1 MKQPTGR
8 LIVVIVIAFACLVV
22 FLTSIARASSFHAE
36 PSPSSNA
43 SPTRVAAYEPRTYPT
58 ETGPPAIDGS
68 TAPSGE
74 AASPLD
80 PQSVA
85 TSEPWATVYVFIT
98 EGGFDPAMITVT
110 VGTKVVWT
118 NAMTEAVS
126 VSGMGLAP
134 TLYLPLVF
142 RASGGAMQETSR
154 RTEESSVRASRVL
167 VSDART
173 SQGTELEPGESV
185 AYIFTQPNLYEYEI
199 SYGATG
205 SSWVNVRAHKID
217 KAALAWATG
226 PAGILLRWRWP
237 HTDPATSGVAPQPS
251 GYNVYRD
258 GTKLNATP
266 IAHVTQPIPFEIT
279 MGSHWTWFKKA
290 YTDVTTVQAFHR
302 FLDMNPLAEHWL
314 ADQRYPIALVRG
326 LGYLDDTAAPS
337 TQYVYRV
344 EAIVGGAPTEVGTIT
359 VTNQG
364 ITPVAPPSIVTATTV
379 VSDGL
384 RSSPDWPRA
393 QRNRE
398 AHGRIHLAWNLPE
411 PAPGQEAPNV
421 WTTSYDVYRAGPVP
435 QGQPPGTFQTLT
447 TDEAV
452 VPMPANE
459 PTPITTTRDLYAKLP
474 YDQHAFYYVDEVLT
488 PCTTFAYRIAARDLL
503 GQAGSASTW
512 VTETVPDT
520 MPPDPPEAIAAT
532 PDHLGGTIALTWTA
546 PADAASYTVYRADTP
561 TAGWPGVT
569 DCLTT
574 PCWVTMTS
582 TSLTSW
588 TDSPAAYE
596 HRYWYTVR
604 AWDAPCGNH
613 PPNGSAPSLAV
624 AGSLHDRNPP
634 GDPTVVADPD
644 APVIHITPD
653 PDTTYS
659 LFYCRFDEDPTDG
672 DIPPRILITEIPS
685 TTTSFDVSAYYST
698 SLPISMTCWAQP
710 VDANGNRGNLVEVD
724 RAVTVCPN
732 QAYTLTTPTL
742 DTILTEQGGTYGWT
756 AVLSWTVDAPFPQL
770 KGYRVYRQEG
780 SGTLAD
786 ITPLAGTPLLD
797 RSARTFRDPTVK
809 PGEVYTYVLAAVR
822 PACRL
827 EFPSD
832 TEVRSGPRLYTLRP
846 TLDTP
851 DLDPC
856 VRPVAD
862 VGWDARPQVI
872 PQGVYMRWRH
882 PYGDQATMLSVIYR
896 SRRKDGDYVAIT
908 PPFSTMTGEYTD
920 AQAPDTQYWYIA
932 TVLNWATGEIVYRTP
947 PTSVIGS
954 GLTALAPTA
963 SLPEGP
969 RMRLPRSDAETE
981 PTASRSPAA
990 LTASPEILNPI
1001 ADATVDKTSPDSNYG
1016 ADEHLYVQYTTE
1028 SSETLARAFVK
1039 FDLSSIPVGS
1049 VIDYAEFAAYV
1060 DLLTTEPQDEPVNVG
1075 LHTAQSAWDED
1086 LVTWNTQPGLA
1097 SGAITRTVITHT
1109 QWITWEITELT
1120 DYWYKNASA
1129 NYGFGLDS
1137 EQVLDHQMGFGS
1149 REDAV
1154 NPPRMIVHYFAPP
1167 EVLHFGVAVDNPFDV
1182 SDITYAPGSTPDC
1195 LTGQGT
1201 VMLGGGDLGTT
1212 YPRIASFT
1220 CIQADYGSGNVLT
1233 GTATVNLQGTIQLT
1247 YPEGFRYTLTA
1258 LTLDPDGGYGDVD
1271 LSLPDDAVF
1280 QYQSTRYHPLPL
1292 ANVTVY
1298 QDLRFLALRPSWAAS
1313 CSGGTPTYAFA
1324 MEPLPLLI
1332 VPTSGVTLTERA
1344 VEVGNACTHY
1354 VERYSSARPPFPR
1367 PDGNDGFLRPPYT
1380 ATHPTTIFPAGISGI
1395 FNTMAPVSYT
1405 THMPYGFEI
1414 AVSGGI
1420 TFELH
1425 ANRIDNGH
1433 MEDVTVGLDY
1443 YRRPVGKVL
1452 TATHGFLA
1460 PADGRFDG
1468 EALGL
1473 NIGLDGELFGDV
1485 WNGVWGMPANSVTWA
1500 GGGFRLD
1507 DEIYLLYI
1515 PPVQT
1520 HTSVRPAEQSAAA
1533 WQGDA
1538 DIQAGL
1544 NRVATSPDSAGFTW
1558 QCCDGGVPTTF
1569 PDGVQVDLYL
1579 RRGGI
1584 SDLVVANLTYPGLLT
1599 KIRTYYTTTVTS
1611 FGLSFCD
1618 NAIYDSDVAGDVD
1631 LPYPANVTIPLV
1643 NMVLNPN
1650 NACVDSGKVNT
1661 DKLTLAHWQIDVR
1674 PRRVAFKPRKPHTG
1688 GPSDWTS
1695 VLWIL
1700 GTMDVPHVA
1709 PATATG
1715 EATVPLESGWKYDGT
1730 FWDGKVVQNKV
1741 NFTFDGFHYLF
1752 KDLALSAYTTPSPSP
1767 HWVDDATLAEPPTVI
1782 SGFVKLQGN
1791 ILAPSYGTVIVS
1803 GTKKPPDVIVLG
1815 WDDYVG
1821 FSAIPYVERRW
1832 TELAGLT
1839 WGFNLLYAQHHDTTA
1854 PRGAFVGFRNDS
1866 ITVAELDQALVLAS
1880 WTSTPRTDLLLGL
1893 SAGTGALR
1901 ALAETTAPSLGA
1913 LDTTL
1918 TTSMTTWTTK
1928 LGCSATYVDFLQATI
1943 NNKTFWSQYTSS
1955 KGYEATTS
1963 LMDAWSNGN
1972 EDDIPSTPVGG
1983 GTTDVV
1989 SDMGVHL
1996 NKMRGVVAWDTDATT
2011 GDSHFEKLNLSLWLN
2026 IKQDTDTDPLVR
2038 ADYINFYIDRDGDY
2052 VIIGEGIDVNVYEYT
2067 MNTIDVYIGINVKQ
2081 PSFEGNV
2088 AIYKLE
2094 VEGLILEKAAA
2105 IIGVGSDLFYVGALV
2120 HDAHPKYSDSYK
2132 LGGAILLGRIDPAS
2146 KVLQAGSFGSIL
2158 KDIGATGGK
2167 LTDGNLNGAYIRVYG
2182 QFPIYDYGCTFR
2194 VKAGGEI
2201 AGWYFAEDSGC
2212 SAYGGRL
2219 RANVTGKLLCVVSGR
2234 GDLTLQIYRNTLG
2247 SDTCAGS
2254 ASFKGQFWVAGGIG
2268 FCDPDSWTSW
2278 ESRWWGDS
2286 WCWTA
2291 GAMIGADYNETKTD
2305 GWHWVYDADYE

>member
-1 MKQPTGR
+1 MRHPTLR
-8 LIVVIVIAFACLVV
+8 VIAVVIVAFAGLMG
-22 FLTSIARASSFHAE
+22 FLHAATRAPSVYAE
-36 PSPSSNA
+36 PSPGSWA
-43 SPTRVAAYEPRTYPT
+43 SPARVAAYERARDPSMHPG
-58 ETGPPAIDGS
+58 ETGH
-68 TAPSGE
+68 PSLDTERAEGE
-74 AASPLD
+74 TQRNPTVLQSAAD
-80 PQSVA
+80 A
-85 TSEPWATVYVFIT
+85 EPWATVYVFIT
-98 EGGFDPAMITVT
+98 EDGFDPETITVT

-118 NAMTEAVS
+118 NAMTES
-126 VSGMGLAP
+126 VTVAGEGFELKI
-134 TLYLPLVF
+134 YLPLVLRGTGVPASQVTVHPAWAPASAD
-142 RASGGAMQETSR
+142 RAQ
-154 RTEESSVRASRVL
+154 SSVQL
-167 VSDART
+167 D
-173 SQGTELEPGESV
+173 PGESI
-185 AYIFTQPNLYEYEI
+185 ARTFTQADLYEYEA
-199 SYGATG
+199 GGAATG
-205 SSWVNVRAHKID
+205 TGRIRVRPHKID
-217 KAALAWATG
+217 APALAWATG

-237 HTDPATSGVAPQPS
+237 HTDPATGGVAPQPT
-251 GYNVYRD
+251 GYNVYRN
-258 GTKLNATP
+258 GVKLNATP
-266 IAHVTQPIPFEIT
+266 IARETQTIPFQAT
-279 MGSHWTWFKKA
+279 MGSHWQWFKET
-290 YTDVTTVQAFHR
+290 YTDVTTISDFHR
-302 FLDMNPLAEHWL
+302 FLDANPLAEHWL

-326 LGYLDDTAAPS
+326 LGYLDTTASPS
-337 TQYVYRV
+337 TPYIYEV
-344 EAIVGGAPTEVGTIT
+344 EAIVGGAPTAMGTLT

-364 ITPVAPPSIVTATTV
+364 ITPVTPPNVITATTV

-384 RSSPDWPRA
+384 RSSPDWPVA
-393 QRNRE
+393 QRNRQ
-398 AHGRIHLAWNLPE
+398 AHGRIYMVWDLPE
-411 PAPGQEAPNV
+411 PAPGQTAPQI
-421 WTTSYDVYRAGPVP
+421 WTTSYDVFRAGPVA
-435 QGQPPGTFQTLT
+435 QGQNPGALTYQKLT
-447 TDEAV
+447 TEEPV
-452 VPMPANE
+452 VPMPDHQPA
-459 PTPITTTRDLYAKLP
+459 PITTTRDLYGKLP
-474 YDQHAFYYVDEVLT
+474 YDQHTFYFVDEVLT
-488 PCTTFAYRIAARDLL
+488 PCTTFAYRVAARDLL
-503 GQAGSASTW
+503 GQAGTASTW
-512 VTETVPDT
+512 ITATVPDT
-520 MPPDPPEAIAAT
+520 MPPDPPEEIAAT

-546 PADAASYTVYRADTP
+546 ATDAVSYTVYRAETP
-561 TAGWPGVT
+561 TAGWPGIT
-569 DCLTT
+569 NCATT
-574 PCWVTMTS
+574 PCWTAVAGTAS
-582 TSLTSW
+582 TSW
-588 TDSPAAYE
+588 TDYAAAYE
-596 HRYWYTVR
+596 QRYWYTVR
-604 AWDAPCGNH
+604 AWDAPCGNY

-624 AGSLHDRNPP
+624 AGTLHDRTPP

-659 LFYCRFDEDPTDG
+659 LFYYRFDEDPTDG
-672 DIPPRILITEIPS
+672 DVPPRILITEIPS

-698 SLPISMTCWAQP
+698 SLPISVTCWAQP

-732 QAYTLTTPTL
+732 QTYTLTTPTL
-742 DTILTEQGGTYGWT
+742 DTLLTEQGGTYGWT
-756 AVLSWTVDAPFPQL
+756 AVLSWTVDAALPQV

-780 SGTLAD
+780 TGTLAD
-786 ITPLAGTPLLD
+786 VTSLAGTPLLD
-797 RSARTFRDPTVK
+797 RSERTFRDTQVK

-822 PACRL
+822 PACGF
-827 EFPSD
+827 EFPVD
-832 TEVRSGPRLYTLRP
+832 AEVRSGPRLYTIRP

-954 GLTALAPTA
+954 GLTALVPTA

-969 RMRLPRSDAETE
+969 RMRLPRSDAEAE
-981 PTASRSPAA
+981 PAASRSPAA
-990 LTASPEILNPI
+990 LTASPAVLNPSD
-1001 ADATVDKTSPDSNYG
+1001 DATVDEASPDGNYG
-1016 ADEHLYVQYTTE
+1016 TDEHLYLRYETE
-1028 SSETLARAFVK
+1028 VMGTRQRAFVR
-1039 FDLSSIPVGS
+1039 FDLASIPVGS
-1049 VIDYAEFAAYV
+1049 IIDYAEFAAYV
-1060 DLLTTEPQDEPVNVG
+1060 DLLTTVPQDEPVGVG

-1086 LVTWNTQPGLA
+1086 LVTWNNQPGLA
-1097 SGAITRTVITHT
+1097 SSAITRTVITRT

-1137 EQVLDHQMGFGS
+1137 AQVLDHQVGFGS

-1167 EVLHFGVAVDNPFDV
+1167 DVLRFGAGTDNLFEV
-1182 SDITYAPGSTPDC
+1182 SDISYASGSTPDC

-1201 VMLGGGDLGTT
+1201 IILGGGDLGTT
-1212 YPRIASFT
+1212 YPRMASFT

-1233 GTATVNLQGTIQLT
+1233 GTATVNLQGSIQVT
-1247 YPEGFRYTLTA
+1247 YPEGFSYTLTA

-1271 LSLPDDAVF
+1271 LILPQGITFQFQGTSLDPV
-1280 QYQSTRYHPLPL
+1280 PLTT
-1292 ANVTVY
+1292 ATIY
-1298 QDLRFLALRPSWAAS
+1298 QDLRFLHLRPSWTS
-1313 CSGGTPTYAFA
+1313 TCNGGTPTFAFA

-1425 ANRIDNGH
+1425 ANRIDNGT
-1433 MEDVTVGLDY
+1433 MEDVAVGLDY
-1443 YRRPVGKVL
+1443 YRKPVGKVL
-1452 TATHGFLA
+1452 TSTHGFLA
-1460 PADGRFDG
+1460 PTDGRFDG

-1473 NIGLDGELFGDV
+1473 NIGPDGELIGDV
-1485 WNGVWGMPANSVTWA
+1485 WNGIWGTPAYSVTWA
-1500 GGGFRLD
+1500 SGGFRLD
-1507 DEIYLLYI
+1507 DEIYVLYV

-1520 HTSVRPAEQSAAA
+1520 HASTRPTEQSAAA
-1533 WQGDA
+1533 WNGWDR
-1538 DIQAGL
+1538 IQAGL
-1544 NRVATSPDSAGFTW
+1544 NRVAESPDSAAFTW
-1558 QCCDGGVPTTF
+1558 QCCSSKEAITF
-1569 PDGVQVDLYL
+1569 PDGVETDLYL
-1579 RRGGI
+1579 RRGGV
-1584 SDLVVANLTYPGLLT
+1584 SDLVVANLNPPGLS
-1599 KIRTYYTTTVTS
+1599 TTIYNYSTLVTS

-1631 LPYPANVTIPLV
+1631 LPYPADVTIPLV
-1643 NMVLNPN
+1643 DMVLNPN
-1650 NACVDSGKVNT
+1650 TACVNSGKVNT
-1661 DKLTLAHWQIDVR
+1661 DKLTLSHWQIDVN
-1674 PRRVAFKPRKPHTG
+1674 PRRVAFRKRTMQPG
-1688 GPSDWTS
+1688 DPPNWTAA
-1695 VLWIL
+1695 LWIL
-1700 GTMDVPHVA
+1700 GTMEVPHVA
-1709 PATATG
+1709 PAAGTGATPI
-1715 EATVPLESGWKYDGT
+1715 PLESAWKYDGT
-1730 FWDGKVVQNKV
+1730 FIQSKVVQDKV
-1741 NFTFDGFHYLF
+1741 NYTFDGFRYLF
-1752 KDLALSAYTTPSPSP
+1752 KTLTLSPYTTPSPSP
-1767 HWVDDATLAEPPTVI
+1767 RWVDDATLAEPPTVI

-1803 GTKKPPDVIVLG
+1803 GTKKPPDVTVLG

-1839 WGFNLLYAQHHDTTA
+1839 WGFNLLYAQHHDTTT

-1866 ITVAELDQALVLAS
+1866 IAVAELDQALVLAS
-1880 WTSTPRTDLLLGL
+1880 WTSSPRTDLLLGL
-1893 SAGTGALR
+1893 SAGTGVLR
-1901 ALAETTAPSLGA
+1901 ALAETTVPSLGA

-1918 TTSMTTWTTK
+1918 ITSMTTWTTK
-1928 LGCSATYVDFLQATI
+1928 LGCSAKYVDFLQAKI

-1963 LMDAWSNGN
+1963 LMDAWSKGN
-1972 EDDIPSTPVGG
+1972 EDEIPSTPVGG
-1983 GTTDVV
+1983 GTTSVV

-2011 GDSHFEKLNLSLWLN
+2011 GDSHFEKLNISLWLN
-2026 IKQDTDTDPLVR
+2026 IKQDTDTDPLVS
-2038 ADYINFYIDRDGDY
+2038 ADYINFYVNRDGDY
-2052 VIIGEGIDVNVYEYT
+2052 VIIGEGIDVNVYEYN

-2105 IIGVGSDLFYVGALV
+2105 VIGVGSDLFYVGALV

-2132 LGGAILLGRIDPAS
+2132 LGGAILLGRIDPTS

-2167 LTDGNLNGAYIRVYG
+2167 LTQGNLNGAYIRVYG

-2201 AGWYFAEDSGC
+2201 AGWYFAEDNGC

-2268 FCDPDSWTSW
+2268 FCDPDSWKSW

-2291 GAMIGADYNETKTD
+2291 GAMIGADYNETETD
-2305 GWHWVYDADYE
+2305 GWHWEYDADYE